1 MYDDFLCIFLKK
13 KSDYVSEIQND
24 CFLHFVFTCHGIWSW
39 LVLTEHERQ
48 ARVLKEL
55 NHSLEMESLSEKSLF
70 STTLANGKPLRGKTQ
85 KIKIK

>member
-48 ARVLKEL
+48 ARVLK
-55 NHSLEMESLSEKSLF
+55 N
-70 STTLANGKPLRGKTQ
+70 
-85 KIKIK
+85 